1 MIVGSIGNIL
11 DGNIYLVSQGENIR
25 QTQQTDFD
33 GMINQISSG
42 SESLDDI
49 FKDKDP
55 VVTMTGSMGY

>member
-11 DGNIYLVSQGENIR
+11 DGNIYLVRQGENIR
-25 QTQQTDFD
+25 KTQQIDFD

-49 FKDKDP
+49 FKEVSDEYG
-55 VVTMTGSMGY
+55 VILTC